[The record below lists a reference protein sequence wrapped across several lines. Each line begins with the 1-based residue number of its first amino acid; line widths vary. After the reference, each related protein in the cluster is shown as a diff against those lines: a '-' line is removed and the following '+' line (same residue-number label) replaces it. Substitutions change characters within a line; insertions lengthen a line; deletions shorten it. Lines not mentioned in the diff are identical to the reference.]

1 LLGREVLPIVVSD
14 PSRQLQRQ
22 TVDRLFTRSEE
33 AHARAEGDSNL
44 GWLACA
50 LEREA
55 EAVSE
60 SQRSWLQVETL
71 QGYSPN
77 LNPVEDLWS
86 NIKGQEFANRCAA
99 GMGEA
104 ENGVSSGMERVRQ
117 SKLRFSFLH
126 HAGLSF

>member
-1 LLGREVLPIVVSD
+1 VLPIVVSD

-104 ENGVSSGMERVRQ
+104 EDGVSSGMERVRQ
-117 SKLRFSFLH
+117 SKLRFYFLH